1 MFSKLKWYK
10 EWSEAN
16 PTNSYSGALKML
28 VGGGVVFFIALMVTY
43 GENDI
48 ETVQTGPRGNAMG
61 VVKYASDASAT
72 DMNADYVTSAP
83 IVPVGGEALAKNA
96 RENVPEILGDLTV
109 ENYDRM
115 LTSMRAWTGI
125 DDLFA
130 GDENYQSIVA
140 ARMIAMTQSLNED
153 WSDHVGAEAG
163 VNCYTCH
170 RGEPVPS
177 GVWFNVTPVNLAVSG
192 WSANQNRATDVSQS
206 TSLPSDA
213 LEKYLAD
220 YNTIRVHDLES
231 RVDNEGTA
239 TVQDTER
246 TFSLMNYISNSLDVN
261 CSYCHNTRAFYD
273 LDQSTP
279 QLGQSQLGI
288 AMVQE
293 INIDWL
299 PEIADVLPAAR
310 LGTMHG
316 DVPKVGCMTCHK
328 GENKPLG
335 GMSMIGDW
343 PELRS
348 TEPPTYD

>member
-1 MFSKLKWYK
+1 MSGKLKWYK

-16 PTNSYSGALKML
+16 PTNSYAVGIRILI
-28 VGGGVVFFIALMVTY
+28 GGGIVFFIALMVAY
-43 GENDI
+43 GEDDV

-61 VVKYASDASAT
+61 VVKYVSDAPD
-72 DMNADYVTSAP
+72 DMNADYVSSAP
-83 IVPVGGEALAKNA
+83 VVPAGGEALAKDA
-96 RENVPEILGDLTV
+96 RENVPEILGDLTAD
-109 ENYDRM
+109 NYDR
-115 LTSMRAWTGI
+115 LLASMRAWTGI

-130 GDENYQSIVA
+130 GEENYQSVVA

-153 WSDHVGAEAG
+153 WSDHVGEETG
-163 VNCYTCH
+163 VNCYSCH
-170 RGEPVPS
+170 RGEAVPS
-177 GVWFNVTPVNLAVSG
+177 GVWFNVTPVNLAASG

-246 TFSLMNYISNSLDVN
+246 TYSLMNYISNSLDVN
-261 CSYCHNTRAFYD
+261 CTYCHNTRAFYD

-279 QLGQSQLGI
+279 QLDQSQLGI

-293 INIDWL
+293 MNTEWL
-299 PEIADVLPAAR
+299 PEIADVLPAER

-328 GENKPLG
+328 GENKPVG
-335 GMSMIGDW
+335 GMSMVSDW